1 MASLRTAFIQSF
13 NNINAFS
20 IFEKPFQLFITYD
33 ATNEDQK
40 KINNVERRINS
51 NHQLNQFK
59 FKKIYFPLVFGSN
72 RHLTNQMNSNVKTLN
87 RIGDMENFDFS
98 ECQDMV
104 HVLELEEEDEFHI

>member
-20 IFEKPFQLFITYD
+20 IFEKPFQLFISYD

-51 NHQLNQFK
+51 NHQRNQFK
-59 FKKIYFPLVFGSN
+59 FKKLHFPLALGNN
-72 RHLTNQMNSNVKTLN
+72 RHFSTQMNSNVKTLN
-87 RIGDMENFDFS
+87 RIGDMEYFDFS
-98 ECQDMV
+98 ECENMV
-104 HVLELEEEDEFHI
+104 HVLELEEEEEFRI